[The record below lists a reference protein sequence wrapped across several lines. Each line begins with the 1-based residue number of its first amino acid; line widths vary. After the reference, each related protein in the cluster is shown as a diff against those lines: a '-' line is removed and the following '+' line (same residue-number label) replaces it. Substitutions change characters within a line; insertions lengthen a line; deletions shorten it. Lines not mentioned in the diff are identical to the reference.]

1 MKITK
6 ENALE
11 EYPKVREGMPEA
23 IEETF
28 EKLPKLL
35 KFYGRNDGITE
46 VVDIWLEKVNAAL
59 AKREPKAE
67 PKAEPEPKKDEPKA
81 EKPKAEP
88 KPKAE
93 KPKKEKPKAEP
104 KFKVGDWIADQDGRP
119 VKIRRIIE
127 ENGGYA
133 YVYMY
138 KDNTEWVISEDKA
151 KKLEPSKI
159 TSEPTPKKPK
169 KEPKAKAEKQPKEKK
184 AKEKK
189 EPEGEPVA
197 KVSPE
202 ITIIKRFVKFGHS
215 KKATANNARLIL
227 VALQKMIVNKE
238 IRKTSQYAD
247 DIMDIQKALLSI
259 MKNGKVEFDRSKF
272 ERYEKL
278 ADTEYQ
284 EPIAKLS
291 RSFIGLIGKVGVK
304 DKAKNLLEKFE
315 KAEASGDLVD
325 TMKKALKAYIDGKT
339 TTVETEERSLQGI
352 YGLAGI

>member
-46 VVDIWLEKVNAAL
+46 VVDIWLEQVNAAL

-67 PKAEPEPKKDEPKA
+67 PEHKPEQETTDNYGYKVGDEVIWLRDNKNYIIAKLHDDGVSIYPKNSPVGSKVVNRVKYDAIKPAPKEEPKA
-81 EKPKAEP
+81 EPKPKKEP

-93 KPKKEKPKAEP
+93 KPKKEPKP
-104 KFKVGDWIADQDGRP
+104 
-119 VKIRRIIE
+119 
-127 ENGGYA
+127 
-133 YVYMY
+133 
-138 KDNTEWVISEDKA
+138 
-151 KKLEPSKI
+151 
-159 TSEPTPKKPK
+159 
-169 KEPKAKAEKQPKEKK
+169 KAEKQPEKK

-197 KVSPE
+197 KISPE
-202 ITIIKRFVKFGHS
+202 VAIIKRFVNCCKGD
-215 KKATANNARLIL
+215 KGRETARKIL
-227 VALQKMIVNKE
+227 AALQKHIVNKE
-238 IRKTSQYAD
+238 IRKTSQYATE
-247 DIMDIQKALLSI
+247 IMDIQKALI
-259 MKNGKVEFDRSKF
+259 TIVHKKKKPDFDKAEF
-272 ERYEKL
+272 ERLEKI
-278 ADTEYQ
+278 AVAEYQ

-291 RSFIGLIGKVGVK
+291 RSFIGLIGKEGVK
-304 DKAKNLLEKFE
+304 EKAKSLLQKLEDCGE
-315 KAEASGDLVD
+315 SDSLIDA
-325 TMKKALKAYIDGKT
+325 MKKALQAYIDGKA

>member
-59 AKREPKAE
+59 AKREPKEAE
-67 PKAEPEPKKDEPKA
+67 PKE

-93 KPKKEKPKAEP
+93 KLPKP
-104 KFKVGDWIADQDGRP
+104 KFKVGDKVHCAIYDNDEDNKTI
-119 VKIRRIIE
+119 VFEILHFNY
-127 ENGGYA
+127 ENGE
-133 YVYMY
+133 YVYY
-138 KDNTEWVISEDKA
+138 VTGDGQHYVKE
-151 KKLEPSKI
+151 SKI
-159 TSEPTPKKPK
+159 TKAKAEKPK

-197 KVSPE
+197 KISPE
-202 ITIIKRFVKFGHS
+202 VAIIKRFVNCCKGD
-215 KKATANNARLIL
+215 KGRETARKIL
-227 VALQKMIVNKE
+227 AALQKHIVNKE
-238 IRKTSQYAD
+238 IRKTSQYAKE
-247 DIMDIQKALLSI
+247 IMDIQKALI
-259 MKNGKVEFDRSKF
+259 TVVYKKQKPEFDKAEF
-272 ERYEKL
+272 ERLEKI
-278 ADTEYQ
+278 ATSEYQ
-284 EPIAKLS
+284 EPIAQLS
-291 RSFIGLIGKVGVK
+291 RSFIGLIGKDGVK
-304 DKAKNLLEKFE
+304 DKAKSLLEKLE
-315 KAEASGDLVD
+315 AADSSNSLVAE
-325 TMKKALKAYIDGKT
+325 MIKALKAYIDGKAST
-339 TTVETEERSLQGI
+339 IETEARSLQGI
-352 YGLAGI
+352 FGLAGI

>member
-59 AKREPKAE
+59 AKREPKEAE
-67 PKAEPEPKKDEPKA
+67 PKE

-93 KPKKEKPKAEP
+93 KLPKP
-104 KFKVGDWIADQDGRP
+104 KFKVGDKVHCAIYDNDEDNKTI
-119 VKIRRIIE
+119 VFEILHFNY
-127 ENGGYA
+127 ENGE
-133 YVYMY
+133 YVYY
-138 KDNTEWVISEDKA
+138 VTGDGQHYVKE
-151 KKLEPSKI
+151 SKI
-159 TSEPTPKKPK
+159 TKAKAEKPK

-197 KVSPE
+197 KISPE
-202 ITIIKRFVKFGHS
+202 VAIIKRFVNCCKGD
-215 KKATANNARLIL
+215 KGRETARKIL
-227 VALQKMIVNKE
+227 AALQKHIVNKE
-238 IRKTSQYAD
+238 IRKTSQYAKE
-247 DIMDIQKALLSI
+247 IMDIQKALIAIVYKKQKPSFDEA
-259 MKNGKVEFDRSKF
+259 EFARF
-272 ERYEKL
+272 EKL
-278 ADTEYQ
+278 SKSECQ
-284 EPIAKLS
+284 EPIAQLS
-291 RSFIGLIGKVGVK
+291 RSFIRLIGQSGVK
-304 DKAKNLLEKFE
+304 GKAKSLLEKLE
-315 KAEASGDLVD
+315 AADSSDSLVAEMVQ
-325 TMKKALKAYIDGKT
+325 ALHDYIDGSTDTIEPKQ
-339 TTVETEERSLQGI
+339 RSLQGI
-352 YGLAGI
+352 FGLAGI